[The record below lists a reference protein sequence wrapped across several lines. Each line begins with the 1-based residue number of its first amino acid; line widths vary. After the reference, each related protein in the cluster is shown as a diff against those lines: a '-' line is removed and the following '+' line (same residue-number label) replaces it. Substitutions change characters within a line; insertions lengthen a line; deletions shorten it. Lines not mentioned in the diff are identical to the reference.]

1 MSKIILEDFFRWTTG
16 YSLYLFL
23 FYDIIRFEK
32 RSCKLGRYIVQLWS
46 EKVELKWIEELVEV
60 LKKRKKSLIGVGI
73 ILLVV
78 FYFLPEIGY
87 FYFWLTS
94 MVKVDSSKM
103 NFSRLN
109 LLQVL
114 ISILSP
120 VLTFLVL
127 MNSVANQK
135 STNKRLDQQSE
146 EAERRINSEQVSNAF
161 YKLLEV
167 FTNIQ
172 KQVSIQK
179 IKENINNLYSTNS
192 WDFYLENGYCSND
205 GRNHQLEW
213 FLYESNIKE
222 DIIRYNSD
230 EENMAIVVNMR
241 FEELY
246 AESSQ
251 YFKAFHRIVKIL
263 NVSLKNNKIDKEEYH
278 SYIGILRANL
288 SSNEMEILLINSLF
302 VKRGIGLGLE
312 LVGTDFFGNKND
324 FDINQHFINIWKES
338 KKELMN
344 IFIDDIKNKNIE
356 LRNEIKEYFREI
368 DIKDVNNFDDL
379 YKQYKSYLK
388 KN

>member
-1 MSKIILEDFFRWTTG
+1 M
-16 YSLYLFL
+16 
-23 FYDIIRFEK
+23 
-32 RSCKLGRYIVQLWS
+32 KL
-46 EKVELKWIEELVEV
+46 K
-60 LKKRKKSLIGVGI
+60 
-73 ILLVV
+73 
-78 FYFLPEIGY
+78 
-87 FYFWLTS
+87 
-94 MVKVDSSKM
+94 
-103 NFSRLN
+103 
-109 LLQVL
+109 
-114 ISILSP
+114 
-120 VLTFLVL
+120 
-127 MNSVANQK
+127 K

-146 EAERRINSEQVSNAF
+146 ESERRISSEQVSNAF

-179 IKENINNLYSTNS
+179 IKENINNLYAANS
-192 WDFYLENGYCSND
+192 WDFHLKKGYCSND
-205 GRNHQLEW
+205 GKSHQLEM
-213 FLYESNIKE
+213 FLDVSNINE
-222 DIIRYNSD
+222 DKIRFNSD
-230 EENMAIVVNMR
+230 EENMAIVINMR

-246 AESSQ
+246 ADSSQ

-288 SSNEMEILLINSLF
+288 SSDEMEILLINSLF

-312 LVGTDFFGNKND
+312 LIGTDFFRNKND

-356 LRNEIKEYFREI
+356 LRNKIKEYFQEI
-368 DIKDVNNFDDL
+368 KIKDVNNFDDL
-379 YKQYKSYLK
+379 YKQYKSDSK

>member
-1 MSKIILEDFFRWTTG
+1 M
-16 YSLYLFL
+16 
-23 FYDIIRFEK
+23 
-32 RSCKLGRYIVQLWS
+32 
-46 EKVELKWIEELVEV
+46 ELKWIEELVEV

-302 VKRGIGLGLE
+302 VKRG
-312 LVGTDFFGNKND
+312 LVWDWN
-324 FDINQHFINIWKES
+324 
-338 KKELMN
+338 
-344 IFIDDIKNKNIE
+344 
-356 LRNEIKEYFREI
+356 
-368 DIKDVNNFDDL
+368 
-379 YKQYKSYLK
+379 
-388 KN
+388 